1 MRIFLACHLYSE
13 KRRVRCP
20 LLIPL
25 LGLMLSWEKVQ
36 MMVTFLSLQE
46 DVKISQKSPFPPM
59 GLCILP
65 SSPAEEFRCFPPSL
79 DLLAGIEAELA
90 CEYTLCAAEGQLQLP
105 CGPRSDP
112 GHRLPRQTPQGA
124 LGTPVSGLRSALV
137 LHSSLQLQAPSDGFS
152 LYRRVKAWSR
162 TC

>member
-1 MRIFLACHLYSE
+1 MRIFLACHPYFE

-25 LGLMLSWEKVQ
+25 LGLMLSCEKVQ
-36 MMVTFLSLQE
+36 MTTFLSLQE
-46 DVKISQKSPFPPM
+46 DVKIPQKSPFAPT

-65 SSPAEEFRCFPPSL
+65 SSPAEEFQCFPPSL
-79 DLLAGIEAELA
+79 NLVAGMEAELA
-90 CEYTLCAAEGQLQLP
+90 CEYTLRAAEGQLQLQ

-112 GHRLPRQTPQGA
+112 GRRLPRRTAQGA
-124 LGTPVSGLRSALV
+124 LGTPLSGLRSALV